1 MGLLHTVQ
9 YLDFS
14 QESWKI
20 VSNNPTIFEAMDDNV
35 VLDIRDVSHKEH
47 KLMFKKGGKV
57 EYIRSI
63 GKYRLKWNDD
73 DLVNEFYAKN

>member
-9 YLDFS
+9 YLDFC

-73 DLVNEFYAKN
+73 DLAN